1 MQHKTAKKVN
11 ITFQG
16 LKQYTEIS
24 QLMEYDLKEFI
35 ATFKDYI
42 QVMRLDVAIDNKEP
56 FKGTSNNQLSRTL
69 F

>member
-24 QLMEYDLKEFI
+24 QLMEYDLKEF
-35 ATFKDYI
+35 K
-42 QVMRLDVAIDNKEP
+42 LDDDFNL
-56 FKGTSNNQLSRTL
+56 LS
-69 F
+69 